1 MMFDCNTM
9 LQWLNRSFSMW
20 KAGVGHMHIGLTQGR
35 DSAIRRKM
43 KKGMVLLLP
52 LGGFALPGCV
62 QVAAPDK
69 PIVINLNIA
78 IRQEVL
84 LRLDEA
90 SKKVTEENPEI
101 F

>member
-1 MMFDCNTM
+1 
-9 LQWLNRSFSMW
+9 
-20 KAGVGHMHIGLTQGR
+20 MHSGLTKRR
-35 DSAIRRKM
+35 DSAILPNM
-43 KKGMVLLLP
+43 KKGPILLLS
-52 LGGFALPGCV
+52 LIGLTLPGCV

-84 LRLDEA
+84 LRLQDS
-90 SKKVTEENPEI
+90 SKKVIDENPDI

>member
-1 MMFDCNTM
+1 
-9 LQWLNRSFSMW
+9 
-20 KAGVGHMHIGLTQGR
+20 MHSGLTKRR
-35 DSAIRRKM
+35 DSAILPNM
-43 KKGMVLLLP
+43 KKGTILLLS
-52 LGGFALPGCV
+52 LSGLILPGCV

-84 LRLDEA
+84 LRLQDA
-90 SKKVTEENPEI
+90 SKKVIDENPDI

>member
-1 MMFDCNTM
+1 MIGVLSNNNA
-9 LQWLNRSFSMW
+9 LNEPFSMR
-20 KAGVGHMHIGLTQGR
+20 KARGMYMHAGLTKGR
-35 DSAIRRKM
+35 DNAIPANM
-43 KKGMVLLLP
+43 KKGAILLLP
-52 LGGFALPGCV
+52 LMGLALPGCV
-62 QVAAPDK
+62 QVTAPDK

-84 LRLDEA
+84 LRLDAA

>member
-1 MMFDCNTM
+1 
-9 LQWLNRSFSMW
+9 
-20 KAGVGHMHIGLTQGR
+20 MHSGLTKRR
-35 DSAIRRKM
+35 DNAILSAM
-43 KKGMVLLLP
+43 KKGSFLLLS
-52 LGGFALPGCV
+52 LYGLLLSGCV

-84 LRLDEA
+84 LRLQDA
-90 SKKVTEENPEI
+90 SKKVIDENPDI

>member
-1 MMFDCNTM
+1 MIGIRKMIHS
-9 LQWLNRSFSMW
+9 LNDPFSMR
-20 KAGVGHMHIGLTQGR
+20 KAKGEHMRDRLTKGR
-35 DSAIRRKM
+35 NNAIHSIM
-43 KKGMVLLLP
+43 KKGAILLVP
-52 LGGFALPGCV
+52 LTGLLLPGCV
-62 QVAAPDK
+62 QVTAPDK

>member
-1 MMFDCNTM
+1 MHM
-9 LQWLNRSFSMW
+9 LT
-20 KAGVGHMHIGLTQGR
+20 GLTADQY
-35 DSAIRRKM
+35 DAIRRNM
-43 KKGMVLLLP
+43 KKGAVFFLP
-52 LGGFALPGCV
+52 LTGLLLPGCV
-62 QVAAPDK
+62 QVTAPDK

-90 SKKVTEENPEI
+90 SKKVTEDNPEI

>member
-1 MMFDCNTM
+1 
-9 LQWLNRSFSMW
+9 
-20 KAGVGHMHIGLTQGR
+20 MHAGLTGR
-35 DSAIRRKM
+35 RNGAILPAMM
-43 KKGMVLLLP
+43 KGAMLFIP
-52 LGGFALPGCV
+52 LGAVLSGCV
-62 QVAAPDK
+62 QVTAPDK

>member
-1 MMFDCNTM
+1 MNRVK
-9 LQWLNRSFSMW
+9 QNKQRLNGLFS
-20 KAGVGHMHIGLTQGR
+20 KAKAKGEHMRDGLTTVR
-35 DSAIRRKM
+35 NSAIRRIM
-43 KKGMVLLLP
+43 KKGAILFLP
-52 LGGFALPGCV
+52 LLGFSLPGCV

>member
-1 MMFDCNTM
+1 MMTK
-9 LQWLNRSFSMW
+9 QRLNRPFSIV
-20 KAGVGHMHIGLTQGR
+20 KAKGGHMCDGLTGGR
-35 DSAIRRKM
+35 NGATSPAMM
-43 KKGMVLLLP
+43 KGAMLFIAFGTVLT
-52 LGGFALPGCV
+52 GCV
-62 QVAAPDK
+62 QVTAPDK

-84 LRLDEA
+84 IRLDAA

>member
-1 MMFDCNTM
+1 
-9 LQWLNRSFSMW
+9 
-20 KAGVGHMHIGLTQGR
+20 MHLGLTKRR
-35 DSAIRRKM
+35 DSAILSDM
-43 KKGMVLLLP
+43 KKGSFLLLS
-52 LGGFALPGCV
+52 LYGLMLSGCV

-84 LRLDEA
+84 LRLQDS
-90 SKKVTEENPEI
+90 SKKVIDENPDI

>member
-1 MMFDCNTM
+1 MNAHHTI
-9 LQWLNRSFSMW
+9 LQWLNGLFSIW
-20 KAGVGHMHIGLTQGR
+20 KAGVGHMHSGLTKAR

-43 KKGMVLLLP
+43 KKGAILLLP
-52 LGGFALPGCV
+52 LGGLILPGCV

-90 SKKVTEENPEI
+90 SKKVVEENPGI

>member
-1 MMFDCNTM
+1 MMLKNSIYD
-9 LQWLNRSFSMW
+9 WLNGSFS
-20 KAGVGHMHIGLTQGR
+20 KPTAGAGHMHILLTKDC

-43 KKGMVLLLP
+43 KKGAILFLP
-52 LGGFALPGCV
+52 LGGLMMPGCV

-90 SKKVTEENPEI
+90 SKKVVEENSEI

>member
-1 MMFDCNTM
+1 
-9 LQWLNRSFSMW
+9 
-20 KAGVGHMHIGLTQGR
+20 MHSGLTKVR
-35 DSAIRRKM
+35 DRAIRRKM
-43 KKGMVLLLP
+43 KKGMVLLLS
-52 LGGFALPGCV
+52 LGGMALPGCV

-90 SKKVTEENPEI
+90 SKKVTDENPEI

>member
-1 MMFDCNTM
+1 MIGIRKMIHM
-9 LQWLNRSFSMW
+9 LNGPFRMR
-20 KAGVGHMHIGLTQGR
+20 KAKREHMLVRLTKGR
-35 DSAIRRKM
+35 NDAIQLIM
-43 KKGMVLLLP
+43 KKGAILLVP
-52 LGGFALPGCV
+52 LTGLLLPGCV
-62 QVAAPDK
+62 QVTAPDK

>member
-1 MMFDCNTM
+1 M
-9 LQWLNRSFSMW
+9 RSGLTKRRDNAILPNMKKGTILLLSL
-20 KAGVGHMHIGLTQGR
+20 IGLTL
-35 DSAIRRKM
+35 S
-43 KKGMVLLLP
+43 
-52 LGGFALPGCV
+52 GCV

-84 LRLDEA
+84 LRLQDA
-90 SKKVTEENPEI
+90 SKKVIDENPDI

>member
-1 MMFDCNTM
+1 
-9 LQWLNRSFSMW
+9 
-20 KAGVGHMHIGLTQGR
+20 MHSGLTKRR
-35 DSAIRRKM
+35 DSAILPNM
-43 KKGMVLLLP
+43 KKGTILLLS
-52 LGGFALPGCV
+52 LSGLLLSGCV

-84 LRLDEA
+84 LRLQDA
-90 SKKVTEENPEI
+90 SKKVIDENSDI

>member
-1 MMFDCNTM
+1 M
-9 LQWLNRSFSMW
+9 
-20 KAGVGHMHIGLTQGR
+20 HMDSGLTKRR
-35 DSAIRRKM
+35 DSAILPNM
-43 KKGMVLLLP
+43 KKGTILLLSRIG
-52 LGGFALPGCV
+52 LTLPGCV

-84 LRLDEA
+84 LRLQDA
-90 SKKVTEENPEI
+90 SKKVIDENPDI

>member
-1 MMFDCNTM
+1 
-9 LQWLNRSFSMW
+9 
-20 KAGVGHMHIGLTQGR
+20 MHSGLTKRR
-35 DSAIRRKM
+35 DSAILSDM
-43 KKGMVLLLP
+43 NKGSFLLL
-52 LGGFALPGCV
+52 ALYGLLLSGCV

-84 LRLDEA
+84 LRLQDS
-90 SKKVTEENPEI
+90 SKKVIDENPDI

>member
-1 MMFDCNTM
+1 MIGISKMIH
-9 LQWLNRSFSMW
+9 LLNGPFSMR
-20 KAGVGHMHIGLTQGR
+20 KAKGEHMRDRLTKGR
-35 DSAIRRKM
+35 NDAIHSIM
-43 KKGMVLLLP
+43 KKGAILLVP
-52 LGGFALPGCV
+52 LTGLLLPGCV
-62 QVAAPDK
+62 QVTAPDK

>member
-1 MMFDCNTM
+1 MIGFWKLIQM
-9 LQWLNRSFSMW
+9 LNGSFSMR
-20 KAGVGHMHIGLTQGR
+20 KAKGAHMRDGLTKGR
-35 DSAIRRKM
+35 NGAIHSIM
-43 KKGMVLLLP
+43 KKGTFFLLP
-52 LGGFALPGCV
+52 LTGLLLPGCV
-62 QVAAPDK
+62 QVTAPDK

-84 LRLDEA
+84 LRLDAA